1 MAKLWFKFQRYFRRK
16 PVRFFTF
23 LALYLTAGSLVF
35 LHSGFVGQP
44 AVSGNQANPAAAGGP
59 AEGAELPF
67 LGDMHLGRGFRDTG
81 EASSIARRYGPWFK
95 GKDGNER
102 AKLGDYGGAW
112 SRALKGRVVREK
124 EEERAKYIG
133 CYLDDTQ
140 SRALRGVSFFDY
152 KKMTIFRCQDN
163 CAERGYLYAGL
174 EFGAEC
180 YCGHKIQATNVSEAE
195 CDMECKGERG
205 SVCGGANRLSVYRL
219 QLAQESAR
227 RYGSAVFRGCFRRPD
242 NLSLALPVTAA
253 MLNMSVDKC
262 VDFCTEKEYPLAALA
277 GTACHCGFPTTRFP
291 LHDREDEQLCAQ
303 KCSAEEFESC
313 GTPSYF
319 IVYQTQVQGFKGE
332 RDHWRS
338 GRTICIKTHESGQKE
353 IEAFDAAILLIR
365 NPYKALMAEFNRK
378 YGGHI
383 GFAAHAHWKG
393 KEWPEF
399 VRNYAPWWAT
409 HTLDWLK
416 FGKKVLVVHFEDLK
430 QDLFIQ
436 LGRMVNL
443 LGVAVREDRL
453 LCVESQKDGNFKRS
467 GLRKLEYDPYT
478 ADMQK
483 TISAYIKMV
492 DAALKGRNL
501 TGVPDDYYPR

>member
-1 MAKLWFKFQRYFRRK
+1 M
-16 PVRFFTF
+16 P
-23 LALYLTAGSLVF
+23 
-35 LHSGFVGQP
+35 
-44 AVSGNQANPAAAGGP
+44 
-59 AEGAELPF
+59 
-67 LGDMHLGRGFRDTG
+67 
-81 EASSIARRYGPWFK
+81 
-95 GKDGNER
+95 
-102 AKLGDYGGAW
+102 
-112 SRALKGRVVREK
+112 
-124 EEERAKYIG
+124 
-133 CYLDDTQ
+133 
-140 SRALRGVSFFDY
+140 
-152 KKMTIFRCQDN
+152 
-163 CAERGYLYAGL
+163 
-174 EFGAEC
+174 
-180 YCGHKIQATNVSEAE
+180 
-195 CDMECKGERG
+195 
-205 SVCGGANRLSVYRL
+205 
-219 QLAQESAR
+219 
-227 RYGSAVFRGCFRRPD
+227 
-242 NLSLALPVTAA
+242 
-253 MLNMSVDKC
+253 NMSVDKC
-262 VDFCTEKEYPLAALA
+262 VDLCTEKEYPLAALA

-291 LHDREDEQLCAQ
+291 LHEREDEQLCAQ

-319 IVYQTQVQGFKGE
+319 IVYQTQVQDNRCMDRRFLPAKSKQLIALASFPGAGNTWARHLIELATGFYTGSYYFDGSLYNKGFKGE

-383 GFAAHAHWKG
+383 GFASHAHWKG
-393 KEWPEF
+393 EEWPEF

-430 QDLFIQ
+430 QDLFVQ
-436 LGRMVNL
+436 LGRMVSL

-492 DAALKGRNL
+492 DAALRGRNL
-501 TGVPDDYYPR
+501 TGVPDAYYPR